1 MTDELEALGSLSEP
15 AMAQSDAE
23 LVESEAE
30 VETLS
35 FLVDL
40 FRRCTEEDPKNRPTA
55 DDLYDMLVART
66 SNVAS
71 SRC

>member
-1 MTDELEALGSLSEP
+1 LTDELEALGSLSEP

>member
-1 MTDELEALGSLSEP
+1 
-15 AMAQSDAE
+15 MAQSDAE